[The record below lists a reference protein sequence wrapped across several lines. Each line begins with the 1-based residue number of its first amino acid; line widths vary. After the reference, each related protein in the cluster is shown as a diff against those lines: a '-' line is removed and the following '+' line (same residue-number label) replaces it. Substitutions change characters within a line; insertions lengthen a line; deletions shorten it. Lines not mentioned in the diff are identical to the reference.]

1 MFDSIKQIKTLRTRI
16 YALERV
22 EHNFISANS
31 EIKLQTHPRKLYFIN
46 PEKKLEILYDAERS
60 KKATVKPH
68 IFPYLTV
75 HLDPNGNLMR
85 KNQHYTIHE
94 LGFEF
99 IAKTIALTLK
109 SNQAQPRNFEYIGRV
124 EKNGYHCHLL
134 QFEEDNFTYQD
145 YVVQEK
151 ETATSIAYKLCVN
164 DYLLRYKNDLLNDF
178 GYLKKG
184 RVLRVPNLFC
194 KKAVLYIDEQH
205 LLPVAISL
213 FDDKGLFESYGFSA
227 TVVNRTFDKNEF
239 SSSNPAYGF

>member
-1 MFDSIKQIKTLRTRI
+1 MFDSIRHIQTLRTKI

-22 EHNFISANS
+22 ENQFISANS

-46 PEKKLEILYDAERS
+46 PEKKLEILYDSEQS

-68 IFPYLTV
+68 VFPYLTV
-75 HLDPNGNLMR
+75 HLDPNGSLMR

-109 SNQAQPRNFEYIGRV
+109 SDKKHPRNFQYLGRV
-124 EKNGYHCHLL
+124 LKNGYHCHLL
-134 QFEEDNFTYQD
+134 QFEEQSFTYRD
-145 YVVQEK
+145 YVVGEK

-164 DYLLRYKNDLLNDF
+164 DYLLRFKNDLLNEF
-178 GYLKKG
+178 GFLKKG
-184 RVLRVPNLFC
+184 RLIKVPNLFC
-194 KKAVLYIDEQH
+194 KKAVVYIDEQK

-213 FDDKGLFESYGFSA
+213 FDDRGLFESYGFSDI
-227 TVVNRTFDKNEF
+227 VVNSNFEKDEF
-239 SSSNPAYGF
+239 SVSNRAYRF